1 MRKAGIILLWA
12 VVSAVVLFL
21 VTLPIS
27 LQAQLIA
34 GLAVLAAMMVLKLI
48 RPHGIWRLIAL
59 AFGTAIVMR
68 YVYWRTTRTL
78 PPLNQLENFIPGVPA
93 LSRRDVQ
100 CRDARPEPFVVASP
114 LPPRRAHA
122 DLERTATA
130 DGRRLRPDLQRGRR
144 TCWPPPGRGQGDGL
158 SGRQVDRLAARRW
171 RHRCRSAT
179 RTDRAK
185 RRGAET
191 AA

>member
-68 YVYWRTTRTL
+68 YVYWRSTGTL
-78 PPLNQLENFIPGVPA
+78 PPLNQPENFIPGF
-93 LSRRDVQ
+93 LLYLGRNVQ
-100 CRDARPEPFVVASP
+100 CRDARPQPVRRRKSP
-114 LPPRRAHA
+114 AAARG
-122 DLERTATA
+122 TA
-130 DGRRLRPDLQRGRR
+130 DIDGQTANGRRVHPDLQ
-144 TCWPPPGRGQGDGL
+144 
-158 SGRQVDRLAARRW
+158 
-171 RHRCRSAT
+171 
-179 RTDRAK
+179 
-185 RRGAET
+185 
-191 AA
+191 